1 MTAVKRY
8 AEECKFQSTPA
19 QSRRRNIIGSS
30 SLCFYFNPLQ
40 RKAGDQRQKCYL
52 RCRKIFQSTPA
63 QSRRPC
69 AAHGVYTSGRFQS
82 TPAQSRRLHIPDPG
96 HYLIR
101 FQSTPAQSRRRQFY
115 PNNHI
120 INHHFLYKTSNFTLT
135 SPNPITKTNH
145 KPFFYQC
152 ESLHIFMF
160 TYLSHYPV
168 LFYYNTLPSIIP
180 ETFSPIPTPKDTL
193 HKNIF
198 DIPRPGIL
206 LLVPGL

>member
-1 MTAVKRY
+1 MVAWSAQSTFQSTPAQSRRHCVISRDKY
-8 AEECKFQSTPA
+8 AYIFQSTPA
-19 QSRRRNIIGSS
+19 QSRRRCFSVNFSMLIG
-30 SLCFYFNPLQ
+30 
-40 RKAGDQRQKCYL
+40 
-52 RCRKIFQSTPA
+52 
-63 QSRRPC
+63 
-69 AAHGVYTSGRFQS
+69 
-82 TPAQSRRLHIPDPG
+82 
-96 HYLIR
+96 

-115 PNNHI
+115 PNNPI

-193 HKNIF
+193 LKNIF
-198 DIPRPGIL
+198 HIPRPGIL
-206 LLVPGL
+206 LPVPGL

>member
-1 MTAVKRY
+1 MD
-8 AEECKFQSTPA
+8 F
-19 QSRRRNIIGSS
+19 N
-30 SLCFYFNPLQ
+30 SL
-40 RKAGDQRQKCYL
+40 RHKAGDFLLAFPLFHLQNFNSL
-52 RCRKIFQSTPA
+52 RHKARDGNFIQTP
-63 QSRRPC
+63 P
-69 AAHGVYTSGRFQS
+69 
-82 TPAQSRRLHIPDPG
+82 L
-96 HYLIR
+96 LI
-101 FQSTPAQSRRRQFY
+101 T
-115 PNNHI
+115 I

>member
-1 MTAVKRY
+1 MMCGRLCNFRISIHSGTKPETEKGKYVTMTNEISIHSGTKPETSKMTTTSQGRL
-8 AEECKFQSTPA
+8 FQFTPA
-19 QSRRRNIIGSS
+19 QS
-30 SLCFYFNPLQ
+30 
-40 RKAGDQRQKCYL
+40 QRQ
-52 RCRKIFQSTPA
+52 R
-63 QSRRPC
+63 
-69 AAHGVYTSGRFQS
+69 
-82 TPAQSRRLHIPDPG
+82 
-96 HYLIR
+96 
-101 FQSTPAQSRRRQFY
+101 FY
-115 PNNHI
+115 PNTPI

-180 ETFSPIPTPKDTL
+180 ETFSPLPTPKDTL
-193 HKNIF
+193 LKNIF

-206 LLVPGL
+206 LLVPGLWATCLSPLL

>member
-1 MTAVKRY
+1 MSALTT
-8 AEECKFQSTPA
+8 EP
-19 QSRRRNIIGSS
+19 N
-30 SLCFYFNPLQ
+30 FNPLQ
-40 RKAGDQRQKCYL
+40 RKAGDS
-52 RCRKIFQSTPA
+52 IS
-63 QSRRPC
+63 
-69 AAHGVYTSGRFQS
+69 
-82 TPAQSRRLHIPDPG
+82 PDPG
-96 HYLIR
+96 YFTFAG

-168 LFYYNTLPSIIP
+168 FFIITPS
-180 ETFSPIPTPKDTL
+180 FNYSR
-193 HKNIF
+193 NIF
-198 DIPRPGIL
+198 SYSHPKGYSSQKYFCIPVQIL

>member
-1 MTAVKRY
+1 MQRMACIRL
-8 AEECKFQSTPA
+8 AD
-19 QSRRRNIIGSS
+19 
-30 SLCFYFNPLQ
+30 FNPLQ
-40 RKAGDQRQKCYL
+40 RKAGDLGNKTGIVIHNEISIHSSAKPETNRYVSVDYGTQ
-52 RCRKIFQSTPA
+52 
-63 QSRRPC
+63 
-69 AAHGVYTSGRFQS
+69 FQS

>member
-1 MTAVKRY
+1 MQRMACIRL
-8 AEECKFQSTPA
+8 AD
-19 QSRRRNIIGSS
+19 
-30 SLCFYFNPLQ
+30 FNPLQ
-40 RKAGDQRQKCYL
+40 RKAGDLGNKTGIVIHNEISIHSSAKPETNRYVSVDYGTQ
-52 RCRKIFQSTPA
+52 
-63 QSRRPC
+63 
-69 AAHGVYTSGRFQS
+69 
-82 TPAQSRRLHIPDPG
+82 
-96 HYLIR
+96 

>member
-8 AEECKFQSTPA
+8 AEECKFQSTPAQSRRRGEDKKQDIPAIFQSTPA

-101 FQSTPAQSRRRQFY
+101 FQSTPAQSRRRQY
-115 PNNHI
+115 YI
-120 INHHFLYKTSNFTLT
+120 KRR
-135 SPNPITKTNH
+135 
-145 KPFFYQC
+145 
-152 ESLHIFMF
+152 
-160 TYLSHYPV
+160 
-168 LFYYNTLPSIIP
+168 LFP
-180 ETFSPIPTPKDTL
+180 
-193 HKNIF
+193 
-198 DIPRPGIL
+198 
-206 LLVPGL
+206 